1 MPTEPVR
8 PGDLHPYGKLP
19 VPRLT
24 PDLLALIR
32 TGAVYSLSVV
42 YAPGIP
48 APGPLAPFN
57 LMASIRHGDEPG
69 LAPASYA
76 AEVISMSAHVGTHI
90 DALCHIGEWRDEA
103 GAPATSGRIHLY
115 CGDGEPVY
123 ADRSVGRSG
132 QTHLSIV
139 DMPPI
144 VTRAVLLDIAGYKG
158 VDVLPPDYV
167 ITPEDINGALA
178 RQGSEVRPGTA
189 VLLRTG
195 FYRHL
200 AAGDTEAYKDHI
212 AGPGVAAAQHLL
224 DLGMTLAGA
233 DNMTVEAFYP
243 PYDHA
248 VHRLL
253 LVKNGVTHLENLY
266 LEALAAEQIYEF
278 VLIVTPLRIQGATG
292 SWVHPIAL
300 V

>member
-1 MPTEPVR
+1 MNGTSAR
-8 PGDLHPYGKLP
+8 PGDLQPYGKLP

-32 TGAVYSLSVV
+32 TGEILSLSVV
-42 YAPGIP
+42 YTPGIP
-48 APGPLAPFN
+48 APGPLAPFT
-57 LMASIRHGDEPG
+57 LVPAIRHGDEPG

-90 DALCHIGEWRDEA
+90 DALCHIGEWRDET
-103 GAPATSGRIHLY
+103 GAPASEGRVHLY
-115 CGDGEPVY
+115 SGDGQPVY

-132 QTHLSIV
+132 QTHLSIA

-144 VTRAVLLDIAGYKG
+144 VTRAVLLDIASYKG
-158 VDVLPPDYV
+158 VDVLPPAYV
-167 ITPEDINGALA
+167 ITPEDVDGALA

-189 VLLRTG
+189 VLVRTG

-200 AAGDTEAYKDHI
+200 ASGNSAAYKDNI
-212 AGPGVAAAQHLL
+212 AGLGLDAARHLL

-253 LVKNGVTHLENLY
+253 LVQNGVTHLENLY
-266 LEALAAEQIYEF
+266 LEALAEAQVYEF

-292 SWVHPIAL
+292 SWVHPITI

>member
-1 MPTEPVR
+1 MPEDAPR
-8 PGDLHPYGKLP
+8 PGDLQPYGKLP
-19 VPRLT
+19 IPRLT

-32 TGAVYSLSVV
+32 TGEIYSLSVV

-48 APGPLAPFN
+48 APGPLAPFT
-57 LMASIRHGDEPG
+57 LVPAIRHGDEPG

-103 GAPATSGRIHLY
+103 GAPATEGRVHLY
-115 CGDGEPVY
+115 CGDRDPIY
-123 ADRSVGRSG
+123 ADRSAGRGG
-132 QTHLSIV
+132 QTHLSIA

-144 VTRAVLLDIAGYKG
+144 VTRAVLLDIAGYQG
-158 VDVLPPDYV
+158 VDMLPPAYV
-167 ITPEDINGALA
+167 ITPEDVEGALA

-189 VLLRTG
+189 VLVRTG
-195 FYRHL
+195 FYQHL
-200 AAGDTEAYKDHI
+200 AAGDAAAYKDNI
-212 AGPGVAAAQHLL
+212 AGLGLEAARRLL
-224 DLGMTLAGA
+224 ELGMTLAGA

-253 LVKNGVTHLENLY
+253 LVHNGVTHLENLY
-266 LEALAAEQIYEF
+266 LEALAEARVYEF
-278 VLIVTPLRIQGATG
+278 VLIVTPLRLQGATG
-292 SWVHPIAL
+292 SWVHPIAI